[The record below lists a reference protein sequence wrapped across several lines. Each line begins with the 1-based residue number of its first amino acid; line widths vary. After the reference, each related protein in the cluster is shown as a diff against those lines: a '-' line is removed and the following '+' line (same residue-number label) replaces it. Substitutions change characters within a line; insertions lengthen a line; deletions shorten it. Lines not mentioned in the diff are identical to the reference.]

1 MKNRLSYLIGSFKIQ
16 YYTLMYVCDFWY
28 NRLQSINENIK
39 IKQEP
44 RRRSNSLPIPKI
56 EVSFHHEPDFRG
68 RIVKSNY
75 SNIFDAGDHS
85 PGMYIKKYVVI
96 KYIFVN
102 SSTH

>member
-1 MKNRLSYLIGSFKIQ
+1 MNIIRENENSRKKKLNKSLTF
-16 YYTLMYVCDFWY
+16 VCIFCY

-68 RIVKSNY
+68 KIVKPNCV
-75 SNIFDAGDHS
+75 NIFDAGDNS
-85 PGMYIKKYVVI
+85 PGMFISKPIVI
-96 KYIFVN
+96 KLSLYQ
-102 SSTH
+102 

>member
-1 MKNRLSYLIGSFKIQ
+1 
-16 YYTLMYVCDFWY
+16 MYICFY
-28 NRLQSINENIK
+28 RLQSINENIK

-75 SNIFDAGDHS
+75 SNTYDIGDSS
-85 PGMYIKKYVVI
+85 PGMNILKYYYAFCIIILINWYENICFYVL
-96 KYIFVN
+96 
-102 SSTH
+102 